1 MRNNVVRWG
10 ILQYLSINCSQ
21 SVKFMG
27 IVQVFCFIALR
38 PFRDRPSL
46 DRAWCSGSS
55 WPPWLAFMLND
66 SIVSTLEKCLTIVWE
81 RMINSLL
88 VKRFWI
94 EFKSCLEFNHP
105 HKILPSFFA
114 KTECLFIMFIHSWR
128 IEGYELNRERGVY
141 VQVRKTMLVD
151 NMTKFLLSVMMI
163 LKFVSRYKK
172 SAHRLKFLILYFEE
186 NAMRFLDL
194 WL

>member
-1 MRNNVVRWG
+1 MNVRNNVVRWG

-27 IVQVFCFIALR
+27 IVQVFRFIALR

-94 EFKSCLEFNHP
+94 EFKNCLEFNHP

-114 KTECLFIMFIHSWR
+114 KNECLFIWR
-128 IEGYELNRERGVY
+128 IEGYELNRKRGVY

-151 NMTKFLLSVMMI
+151 DMTKFLLSVTVI

-172 SAHRLKFLILYFEE
+172 SAHRLKFLILNFKE
-186 NAMRFLDL
+186 NAMRFLDF